1 MSNPP
6 VGPSPQ
12 LLPPPVKIDTGE
24 INKADPAGAE
34 YRHVLSFFKYL
45 VTLTTTAITILL
57 AIGAFLFY
65 SNLREVREDA
75 KQEATRVATVEARER
90 VAIAF
95 DEKNINAM
103 ILSAA
108 EKKVGSI
115 TDRLIEQQLTAK
127 LQPLQQR
134 IALIGRISEC
144 EMRMRMGFRAG
155 LDELNDVLG
164 ETRDLDILRFS
175 RATLSTTTDDFETRL
190 REDASRNSLK
200 GMAMLQNVM
209 LKQGR
214 PQQSVASSLHDV
226 VQLIRQETDLNIVA
240 LAFGAFRELTGENV
254 KMFDFAAV
262 TKWCSQNQGKC

>member
-1 MSNPP
+1 MSSPP
-6 VGPSPQ
+6 VGPVGLSPQ
-12 LLPPPVKIDTGE
+12 PAATPPVKTETDE
-24 INKADPAGAE
+24 IKADPARAE

-75 KQEATRVATVEARER
+75 KQEATRVATIQAKEQ

-108 EKKVGSI
+108 EKKVGTI
-115 TDRLIEQQLTAK
+115 TDKLIEQQLTAK
-127 LQPLQQR
+127 LQPLQLR

-144 EMRMRMGFRAG
+144 EMRMRLGFRAG
-155 LDELNDVLG
+155 LDDLNAVLG
-164 ETRDLDILRFS
+164 EARDPDIIRFG

-190 REDASRNSLK
+190 REDTSRNSQK
-200 GMAMLQNVM
+200 SMALLQTLM
-209 LKQGR
+209 QRQGR
-214 PQQSVASSLHDV
+214 PQQSIASSWSISRIDG
-226 VQLIRQETDLNIVA
+226 RK
-240 LAFGAFRELTGENV
+240 RKNV
-254 KMFDFAAV
+254 
-262 TKWCSQNQGKC
+262 